1 MGDEKC
7 SKCGAELPSNSKFC
21 LSCGAKIEKETRSE
35 REPIHQVF
43 RFLFSK
49 NLIIAAI
56 LLGMLFIWIGAI
68 VLTFSS
74 DLTGYRAAQTLNSL
88 GFFITGVFLIGGG
101 IVNDAMDKYVRVG
114 MIVIGVYMITSV
126 LALTSL
132 LSSIGSIYT

>member
-1 MGDEKC
+1 
-7 SKCGAELPSNSKFC
+7 
-21 LSCGAKIEKETRSE
+21 
-35 REPIHQVF
+35 
-43 RFLFSK
+43 
-49 NLIIAAI
+49 
-56 LLGMLFIWIGAI
+56 MLFIWIGAI